1 MYLRVQI
8 RKRLA
13 GSARA
18 EGWAPWARCEVR
30 PVVAA
35 QDLKVG
41 AMSIDLAR
49 EREVFWIGNLKGVF
63 TLDWHRAALEE
74 DPSADS

>member
-1 MYLRVQI
+1 M
-8 RKRLA
+8 
-13 GSARA
+13 
-18 EGWAPWARCEVR
+18 
-30 PVVAA
+30 VAA